1 MKNVGLIGFGRFG
14 QLLFQQLEKT
24 TSVLIHDPEQQTK
37 LSTSDIPFA
46 PLSDV
51 CRQELVILA
60 IPVKAIKKVTRD
72 IAPLL
77 GGNTIIMDVCAV
89 KTYPL
94 GVLEKY
100 LPADISI
107 LGSHPL
113 FGPDS
118 VKENMQGHLMI
129 LCPTR
134 INPKDLQRVK
144 DFWSGFGVE
153 LREMTPDEQDR
164 LMAWTLAMTHFLG
177 RSLKGLPLP
186 DTAIATRDYQNLI
199 HLMKKI
205 NRDTWD
211 LFEDMHLYNPYTR
224 EMRQLLVESM
234 QDLKLKLDRSQIAQ
248 PAKD

>member
-1 MKNVGLIGFGRFG
+1 MNGIGLIGFGRFG
-14 QLLFQQLEKT
+14 QLLFQQLKN
-24 TSVLIHDPEQQTK
+24 SVDILIHDPEQQIK
-37 LSTSDIPFA
+37 LSASEIPFA
-46 PLSDV
+46 SLSDV

-60 IPVKAIKKVTRD
+60 VPVKAINKVTRD

-77 GGNTIIMDVCAV
+77 SDKTIIMDVCAV

-94 GVLEKY
+94 GILEKY
-100 LPADISI
+100 LPADVSI

-129 LCPTR
+129 LCPGR
-134 INPKDLQRVK
+134 IDPQNLQRVK
-144 DFWSGFGVE
+144 NFWSGFGIE

-177 RSLKGLPLP
+177 RSLKDLPLP
-186 DTAIATRDYQNLI
+186 DTTIATRDYQNLI

-224 EMRQLLVESM
+224 EMRQRLVESM
-234 QDLKLKLDRSQIAQ
+234 QDLKMKLDRSQITQA
-248 PAKD
+248 AED